1 MYKNINYDVFLSGD
15 LDVPSAHILVQD
27 LEVLNEDVEEDHL
40 KLIVQITVNQEVRVE
55 VHLGH
60 QPDQMINIMM
70 QVKEVQENLQSKTK
84 KNILV
89 QNGF

>member
-1 MYKNINYDVFLSGD
+1 VYKNINYDVFLSGD

-27 LEVLNEDVEEDHL
+27 LEVLNEDVEEDLL

-55 VHLGH
+55 VHPGH
-60 QPDQMINIMM
+60 QPDQMINVMM
-70 QVKEVQENLQSKTK
+70 QAKEVQENLQSKTK